1 MTILLNFLTLILFL
15 GISGNYDALKL
26 NWLEAKEACESLN
39 NGEGGYDIWAT
50 ILPPL
55 PSPGLLLCQI

>member
-1 MTILLNFLTLILFL
+1 MAIIV
-15 GISGNYDALKL
+15 
-26 NWLEAKEACESLN
+26 N

-55 PSPGLLLCQI
+55 PSPGLLLCHIWASVEYNMWL